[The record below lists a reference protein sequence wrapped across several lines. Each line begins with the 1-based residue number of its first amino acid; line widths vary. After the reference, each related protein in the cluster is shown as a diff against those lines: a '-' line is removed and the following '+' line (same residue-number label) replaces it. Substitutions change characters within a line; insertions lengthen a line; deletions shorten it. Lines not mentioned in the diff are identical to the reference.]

1 MVVGL
6 IMKLK
11 ELIDIMSCTSGYEL
25 IARVSDALER
35 IGVGVLKEDGSFK
48 SLDDVLMEV
57 AEVLYG
63 E

>member
-1 MVVGL
+1 
-6 IMKLK
+6 MKLK
-11 ELIDIMSCTSGYEL
+11 ELIDIMSCTNGYDL
-25 IARVSDALER
+25 ILKVSDSLEH
-35 IGVGVLKEDGSFK
+35 IGVNVLKEDGSFK